1 MRFGV
6 AAVDLIAAGGFGMMV
21 ALHGDSIVSVDVA
34 QAVGHLKS
42 VNPNGEVVRT
52 ARAIGIGSGTQIFPS
67 GYLPGL
73 RVTLVTSRRC
83 PLRVLIQRHFRVGII
98 PMNDLGL
105 CLVGQLCLAFGVAGL
120 FWPEKLTPLF
130 FEVLMFPWVASYRG
144 IRANSIA
151 AIGLSLLLFARLL
164 AGIR

>member
-1 MRFGV
+1 VVRDISGKVIANAVKLGIDAIITIGGDGSRKIGYELSQKGMKIVGVPKTIDNDLSAAQVTFGF
-6 AAVDLIAAGGFGMMV
+6 DT
-21 ALHGDSIVSVDVA
+21 ALH
-34 QAVGHLKS
+34 
-42 VNPNGEVVRT
+42 T
-52 ARAIGIGSGTQIFPS
+52 
-67 GYLPGL
+67 GL

-120 FWPEKLTPLF
+120 FWPEKLMPF

-164 AGIR
+164 TGIR